1 MVGVGVVAT
10 PVMSLVV
17 VIDVVVL
24 YWIFLPER
32 PVEQVTVWPPL
43 LLAVQLVAFTS
54 PVSVVWQSMV
64 GCVAVAEAVQLLA
77 LTKPVSLVMLQVT
90 VCPPLTEAVQRPELA
105 MPVSVVWQ
113 AMRAPEPL
121 NAPPVSVHDAA
132 FTNPGAVV
140 LQETRVPEPLN
151 APAVSVHDAAL
162 TNPESDV
169 VQLMSERALPVML
182 LLLLHSVVEFTVL
195 LVEAW
200 PPLKLTAAAVMPVL
214 PVETLTAPAKLPALA
229 GAMRVTYSR
238 PERQPLTGLSFVAE
252 HAPEPVTV

>member
-1 MVGVGVVAT
+1 
-10 PVMSLVV
+10 
-17 VIDVVVL
+17 
-24 YWIFLPER
+24 
-32 PVEQVTVWPPL
+32 
-43 LLAVQLVAFTS
+43 
-54 PVSVVWQSMV
+54 
-64 GCVAVAEAVQLLA
+64 
-77 LTKPVSLVMLQVT
+77 
-90 VCPPLTEAVQRPELA
+90 

-169 VQLMSERALPVML
+169 VQLMSVRELPVTV
-182 LLLLHSVVEFTVL
+182 LLLLHSVLEFTAL
-195 LVEAW
+195 LVEAT
-200 PPLKLTAAAVMPVL
+200 PPLKVVAVAVMPVL
-214 PVETLTAPAKLPALA
+214 PVETLTALVKLPALA
-229 GAMRVTYSR
+229 GAMMVTYSR